1 MTDSSAATL
10 APPPHTTA
18 PAAVR
23 IETDAQALHAAQA
36 FADSIAQGAADRDR
50 AHVRP
55 RAEIERFS
63 LTGLWAITVPRAY
76 GGIDVSATT
85 LAQVI
90 RTVSE
95 ADPSIGQV
103 PQNHFYV
110 LEVLRATGSEAQK
123 RFFFDR
129 VLHGERLGNALSE
142 TGTRSVAEFK
152 TRLHPAPDGA
162 LLEGKKFYSSGALY
176 ADWIPVGANLGDDD
190 QVFVFVPRDAEGVTV
205 IDDWSSF
212 GQRGTGS
219 GTTVLDNV
227 RVEPSQ
233 IIPYKAAFTTPSAT
247 GPVGQLIHAAVDAGI
262 AHAALRDAI
271 AFTRRQTRPWI
282 DSTAERAV
290 DDPLSLIQFGD
301 LQIRVDAADALLER
315 AGRQIDAA
323 RRSLDA
329 DSVGRASVAVAEAR
343 ALTTEAAILATNKL
357 FELAGTQSTL
367 AEFNL
372 DRHWRNARTH
382 TLHDP
387 VRWKYFA
394 VGNFHLN
401 GTLPP
406 RHGAI

>member
-18 PAAVR
+18 PAAAR
-23 IETDAQALHAAQA
+23 IESDAQALHAAQA
-36 FADSIAQGAADRDR
+36 FADSVAQGAAERDR

-152 TRLHPAPDGA
+152 TRLHPTPDGGV
-162 LLEGKKFYSSGALY
+162 LEGKKFYSSGALY

-233 IIPYKAAFTTPSAT
+233 IIPYKAAFTAPSAT

-262 AHAALRDAI
+262 ARAALRDAI

-406 RHGAI
+406 RHGAL